1 MRVPLIFR
9 TVVSVVCLSVASGR
23 AQSDKDRLV
32 RETEPLSAEEER
44 MKLRVPEGFSVQLF
58 ASEPLINK
66 PINIACDAR
75 GRLWVASTVEY
86 PYAAAKERWVDGQ
99 GSRIRESRDAIK
111 ILEDTDGDG
120 RADKVVDFVDGLN
133 IPTGVLPWHR
143 PEHQDGCIA
152 WSIPNIWYF
161 ADTDG
166 DGKCDLREVLF
177 GPLGYEKDTHGMCS
191 SFRMGRDGWVYAT
204 HGFNN
209 TSHFRAKDGS
219 TLDLHSGSVF
229 RFRPDAARVE
239 IWSWGQV
246 NPFGLCWDRR
256 GYLYSAD
263 CHSNPI
269 TQLIRGAYYPSFGKR
284 HDGLGFGPVMCPHS
298 HGSTGLCGV
307 AYIDGGIWGSEW
319 DDHMLLGNCV
329 TSKVNLDRVTFAGTT
344 PKANEK
350 PDFLVS
356 EDPWFRPV
364 DLQVGPDNALYI
376 ADFYNRV
383 IGHYEVPLNHPGR
396 DRERG
401 RIWRVVKSGALDA
414 PRAALATVSAS
425 GTGDFADVDPF
436 VVRAA
441 AAWFAEHPVKEA
453 LRPVL
458 EAMDRTDAEDV
469 QLLHQLRL
477 AAREVLKTEGGF
489 AAGRALGHEMIRDL
503 AMAVP
508 TAEAAQY
515 LLQRWL
521 PEREGFFEHL
531 AKNGDEE
538 TLRAALVRARK
549 EMSGTA
555 PVGTLSSIWN
565 GLLERGMKPPMEFLS
580 WATEV
585 AEGLLAGGG
594 DEAKQWEPLAH
605 PSFPS
610 GESPWCVQERRCA
623 DGRTVQ
629 VISSLDKTKRSPERL
644 TGILRSREFLL
655 PEKLSFWICGH
666 GGKVGEGGG
675 PKNAVRLMVAGA
687 SVREVAAPGNDTC
700 QRVEWDLKELKGKPA
715 RLEMVDGDDGNA
727 YAWLGVS
734 RFEPAVISTTTFRS
748 DGQREK
754 DLRALAPMLRPT
766 AAVGLRDRLAAYFPK
781 APALPVSSASKD
793 VELLVRARQASF
805 AKAKPDV
812 VKGGGL
818 FATHCAVCHSIQ
830 GRGGLV
836 GPQLDGIG
844 TRGAERLIED
854 VLDPSRN
861 VDTHFRIHEM
871 TLRNGSTAMGYVRGE
886 AGQVVLLV
894 DAAGNEQRI
903 AKGDIVTDKEL
914 PVSPMPSVFGQTLSE
929 ADFHALIGWLLSE
942 GTAKSGSR

>member
-1 MRVPLIFR
+1 MCWPIE
-9 TVVSVVCLSVASGR
+9 SIC

-32 RETEPLSAEEER
+32 RETEPLTADEER
-44 MKLRVPEGFSVQLF
+44 AKLRVPEGFSVQLF
-58 ASEPLINK
+58 ASEPMINK
-66 PINIACDAR
+66 PINMAFDGR

-86 PYAAAKERWVDGQ
+86 PYAAAKDRWVDAT
-99 GSRIRESRDAIK
+99 GSQVRDSRDAIK

-120 RADKVVDFVDGLN
+120 KADKVIDFADGLN

-143 PEHQDGCIA
+143 PEHKDGCIA

-166 DGKCDLREVLF
+166 DGRCDLREVLF

-284 HDGLGFGPVMCPHS
+284 HDGLGFAPVMCPHS

-307 AYIDGGIWGSEW
+307 AYVDGGMWGPEW

-329 TSKVNLDRVTFAGTT
+329 TSKVNLDRVTFSGTT
-344 PKANEK
+344 PRANER

-364 DLQVGPDNALYI
+364 DLQVGPDHALYI
-376 ADFYNRV
+376 ADFYNRI

-401 RIWRVVKSGALDA
+401 RIWRVAKAGVSRG
-414 PRAALATVSAS
+414 PRVGLAAVSAS
-425 GTGDFADVDPF
+425 ELGDLAHADPF

-453 LRPVL
+453 LKPLV
-458 EAMDRTDAEDV
+458 EAMQKTDPEDV
-469 QLLHQLRL
+469 QLQHQLRI
-477 AAREVLKTEGGF
+477 AARETLKTEGGF
-489 AAGRALGHEMIRDL
+489 VAGRALDHERIQEL
-503 AMAVP
+503 ALAVP

-515 LLQRWL
+515 LLQRWF

-531 AKNGDEE
+531 ARNADEL
-538 TLRAALVRARK
+538 TLREALIRARQ
-549 EMSGTA
+549 EISGTA
-555 PVGTLSSIWN
+555 PTGILSAIWN

-580 WATEV
+580 WATDV
-585 AEGLLAGGG
+585 AEGLLAVGG
-594 DEAKQWEPLAH
+594 DDVKQWEAVGH
-605 PSFPS
+605 PSFPAV
-610 GESPWCVQERRCA
+610 ESPWCVEERKCA
-623 DGRTVQ
+623 DGRSVE
-629 VISSLDKTKRSPERL
+629 VISSLDKMKRSPERL
-644 TGILRSREFLL
+644 TGILRSREFVV
-655 PEKLSFWICGH
+655 PAKLSFWICGH
-666 GGKVGEGGG
+666 GGKVAGNGG

-700 QRVEWDLKELKGKPA
+700 QRVEWDLTELKGTSA
-715 RLEMVDGDDGNA
+715 RLEIVDGDDGNA
-727 YAWLGVS
+727 YAWVGVS
-734 RFEPAVISTTTFRS
+734 RIEPSVISTTTFRS
-748 DGQREK
+748 DGQRDK
-754 DLRALAPMLRPT
+754 NLRVLAPMLRPT

-781 APALPVSSASKD
+781 AATSPAAPPSKE
-793 VELLVRARQASF
+793 VEELVQARRESF
-805 AKAKPDV
+805 GRAKPDLA
-812 VKGGGL
+812 KGAAL
-818 FATHCAVCHSIQ
+818 FVTNCASCHSIQ

-844 TRGAERLIED
+844 NRGADRLIED

-861 VDTHFRIHEM
+861 VDTHFRLHEI
-871 TLRNGSTAMGYVRGE
+871 TLRSGATALGYVRGE

-894 DAAGNEQRI
+894 DAAGHEQRI
-903 AKGDIVTDKEL
+903 SKGDVVTDKEL
-914 PVSPMPSVFGQTLSE
+914 PLSPMPAVFGQTLSE
-929 ADFHALIGWLLSE
+929 RDFHSLIGWLLSE
-942 GTAKSGSR
+942 STKKNVPR